1 LDFQMA
7 NQADLIRIPW
17 RTNVPNLMLV
27 SSFARFLSKIAV
39 ICPTTGTK
47 GTGTKES
54 WERGKQ
60 GPRRRRKVGTEENGA
75 RGEQGPRRAGTKR
88 RGTKEIGDRGD

>member
-1 LDFQMA
+1 MA

-39 ICPTTGTK
+39 ICPTIDQHL
-47 GTGTKES
+47 KEMGMGQVS
-54 WERGKQ
+54 AGRMA
-60 GPRRRRKVGTEENGA
+60 RRRLLEYWRKVDAATCWSGTCSH
-75 RGEQGPRRAGTKR
+75 T
-88 RGTKEIGDRGD
+88 